1 MLELLIFFNK
11 FHAACQNY
19 VATFSRHLPAVLLAN
34 CVLIGRKYIAL
45 QLYKVLGLGGGK
57 GGGGGGGGWGRGR
70 AGGGNG
76 VAARCL
82 PFIVAKF
89 LITADYIY
97 FHGVSV

>member
-57 GGGGGGGGWGRGR
+57 GGREEEGVGVGGGRGE
-70 AGGGNG
+70 G
-76 VAARCL
+76 
-82 PFIVAKF
+82 
-89 LITADYIY
+89 T
-97 FHGVSV
+97 VSQPAVYPSLLQSF